1 MTVPQPHKQSSAMAS
16 FDAKKIGEIHRHL
29 HSHLPS
35 DPALRVKALES
46 LAVEKGLVAQDT
58 IDTWIEMYS
67 EKVGPMRG
75 AQVVARSWT
84 DPEFRDRLLADAGQ
98 AIKEFGFEGHATE
111 HLKAVE
117 NTAGIH
123 NLVVCTLCS
132 CYPFAVLGMS
142 PLWYR
147 SAAYR
152 SRAVKEPR
160 AVLSEFGVSL
170 PETVKV
176 RVWDSTAELRYLV
189 VPERPPGTDDWDE
202 ARLAA
207 LVTRNSMIGTQRD
220 LEVA

>member
-1 MTVPQPHKQSSAMAS
+1 MAS
-16 FDAKKIGEIHRHL
+16 YDSDKIGKLHRHL
-29 HSHLPS
+29 HTHLPS

-46 LAVEKGLVAQDT
+46 LLVEKGIVAQAS
-58 IDTWIEMYS
+58 IDAWVELYAEQI
-67 EKVGPMRG
+67 GPKRG
-75 AQVVARSWT
+75 AKVVARSWR

-117 NTAGIH
+117 NTPEVH

-132 CYPFAVLGMS
+132 CYPFAVLGVS
-142 PLWYR
+142 PIWYR

-160 AVLSEFGVSL
+160 AVLDEFGVTL
-170 PETVKV
+170 PEETRV

-189 VPERPPGTDDWDE
+189 VPERPAGTEDWTEDQ
-202 ARLAA
+202 LSA
-207 LVTRNSMIGTQRD
+207 LVTRNAMIGTERD
-220 LEVA
+220 LKVA

>member
-1 MTVPQPHKQSSAMAS
+1 MSSY
-16 FDAKKIGEIHRHL
+16 DGKKLGRLHRHL
-29 HSHLPS
+29 HAHMPS

-46 LAVEKGLVAQDT
+46 LAVEKGLVAQET
-58 IDTWIEMYS
+58 IDTWVEMYA
-67 EKVGPMRG
+67 EKVGPKRG

-84 DPEFRDRLLADAGQ
+84 DPAFRERLLADAGQ

-117 NTAGIH
+117 NDATTH

-152 SRAVKEPR
+152 ARAVKEPR
-160 AVLSEFGVSL
+160 KVLEEFGVAL
-170 PETVKV
+170 DDGVKI

-189 VPERPPGTDDWDE
+189 IPERPAGTEGWDTE
-202 ARLAA
+202 RLAA
-207 LVTRNSMIGTQRD
+207 LVTRDAMIGTDRD
-220 LEVA
+220 LKVA

>member
-1 MTVPQPHKQSSAMAS
+1 MAS
-16 FDAKKIGEIHRHL
+16 YDAGKIGALHRHL

-46 LAVEKGLVAQDT
+46 LAVEKGLVAQET

-84 DPEFRDRLLADAGQ
+84 DPAFRERLLDDAGQ
-98 AIKEFGFEGHATE
+98 AIKEFGYEGHATE
-111 HLKAVE
+111 HLNAVE
-117 NTAGIH
+117 NTDDTH

-152 SRAVKEPR
+152 ARAVREPR
-160 AVLSEFGVSL
+160 AVLAEFGVSL
-170 PETVKV
+170 AQDVKV

-189 VPERPPGTDDWDE
+189 VPQRPAGTEGWD
-202 ARLAA
+202 ADRLAT
-207 LVTRNSMIGTQRD
+207 LVTRNAMIGTDRD
-220 LEVA
+220 LRVS